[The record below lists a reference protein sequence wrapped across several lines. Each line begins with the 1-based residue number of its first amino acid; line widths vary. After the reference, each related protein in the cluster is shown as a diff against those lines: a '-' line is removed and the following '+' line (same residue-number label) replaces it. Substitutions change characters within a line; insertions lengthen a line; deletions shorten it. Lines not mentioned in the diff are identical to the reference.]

1 VFQFGLPKGF
11 PLLMVLVT
19 TGVTP
24 LPPTGERNWQLCAEA
39 GLAAT
44 SRELPAARASRTRR
58 LEAERTR

>member
-1 VFQFGLPKGF
+1 
-11 PLLMVLVT
+11 MVLVT